1 MCFASDGTG
10 RISDEQSRL
19 TFNVNVIGS
28 YLVAD
33 EACAIWARQDLRG
46 SLVLTTSGNTVVSRF
61 CETLPLIRGSKL
73 RGYVSVG
80 RTDMPAKPQTLED
93 AFVEEIR
100 DLYDAE
106 KQLIKALP
114 KMAKAAH
121 AEELRDAFREHLEV
135 TKTQAQRLEQIFEML
150 GQKARSKPCKGMKGL
165 IEEGQELIEEDS
177 GAEEHIADLDLI
189 AAAQKVE
196 HYEISGYGT
205 ARTFAQAIGQK
216 DAAQLLDETAKEEG
230 ETDKK
235 LTQLARSLYK
245 QAYRAERSGGSYAGN
260 GRSRSTGDGSS
271 RGRRSRMEEEEEV
284 EV

>member
-1 MCFASDGTG
+1 
-10 RISDEQSRL
+10 
-19 TFNVNVIGS
+19 
-28 YLVAD
+28 
-33 EACAIWARQDLRG
+33 
-46 SLVLTTSGNTVVSRF
+46 
-61 CETLPLIRGSKL
+61 
-73 RGYVSVG
+73 
-80 RTDMPAKPQTLED
+80 MPKPQTLED

-106 KQLIKALP
+106 KQLVRALP

-121 AEELRDAFREHLEV
+121 SEELRDAFREHLEV
-135 TKTQAQRLEQIFEML
+135 TRNQVQRLERIFEML
-150 GQKARSKPCKGMKGL
+150 DQKARSKPCKGMRGL
-165 IEEGQELIEEDS
+165 IEEGQEVIEENS

-216 DAAQLLDETAKEEG
+216 EAAQLLDETAKEEG

-235 LTQLARSLYK
+235 LTQLAKTLYK
-245 QAYRAERSGGSYAGN
+245 EAYKAERTN
-260 GRSRSTGDGSS
+260 GSS
-271 RGRRSRMEEEEEV
+271 ARRRGSRMEEEEEV

>member
-1 MCFASDGTG
+1 
-10 RISDEQSRL
+10 
-19 TFNVNVIGS
+19 
-28 YLVAD
+28 
-33 EACAIWARQDLRG
+33 
-46 SLVLTTSGNTVVSRF
+46 
-61 CETLPLIRGSKL
+61 
-73 RGYVSVG
+73 
-80 RTDMPAKPQTLED
+80 MPAKPQTLED
-93 AFVEEIR
+93 AFIEELR

-106 KQLIKALP
+106 KQLVKALP

-121 AEELRDAFREHLEV
+121 SEELRTAFREHLEV

-177 GAEEHIADLDLI
+177 GAEENIADLDLI

-205 ARTFAQAIGQK
+205 ARTFAQAIGRK

-230 ETDKK
+230 EADKK
-235 LTQLARSLYK
+235 LTQLAKSLYK
-245 QAYRAERSGGSYAGN
+245 EAYRAERTGGN
-260 GRSRSTGDGSS
+260 GSS
-271 RGRRSRMEEEEEV
+271 RGRRAPVEEEEEV